1 MPYTCKEEVVFFYLF
16 THFNLQWISCQ
27 HHIIFWYHLLWC
39 LYWFFCLAFGSVW
52 FALSH
57 HTQWVWFSGIL
68 PYLRGVVRQG
78 AHAKWLHPPKVWW
91 YHLFLPHL
99 GVFYWYLTIS
109 HPKWKRFIL
118 CFIPAFDKLPNIGYC
133 CGAHIIHQ
141 ESGFSFSNFYT
152 NYYNIF

>member
-109 HPKWKRFIL
+109 HPTFHLVLHTCLWQASKYWLLLWGSYYTSRIRLFIFKFL
-118 CFIPAFDKLPNIGYC
+118 Y
-133 CGAHIIHQ
+133 
-141 ESGFSFSNFYT
+141 
-152 NYYNIF
+152 